1 MKKLFLSWP
10 VLLILSIPG
19 FWFFLVKLFKWLDI
33 FEGFV
38 LFFNHTIPDN
48 FFLILLFYL
57 SSLLAA
63 FIIFVVANFW
73 AKTLFKE
80 KENK

>member
-38 LFFNHTIPDN
+38 LFFNHAIPDN

-73 AKTLFKE
+73 FKTFFKE
-80 KENK
+80 KENE